1 MEHDSKVRHPSR
13 PRALG
18 NGASQS
24 FESTKFVGTSAR
36 RKRASYAD
44 ELCGSLELAAGAPP
58 RKPPRGDRERARGGG
73 TGGSLRSGTGGSSAG
88 AAWGGGTLG
97 TGGRALDGMLM
108 AEAGRR
114 AERRGTNTIPTATE
128 GRKSEGA
135 PPRARVPELRNGETG
150 RRRRRGDGEKD
161 GG

>member
-1 MEHDSKVRHPSR
+1 MLQMSG
-13 PRALG
+13 RAEDHAG
-18 NGASQS
+18 GRNKCGC
-24 FESTKFVGTSAR
+24 
-36 RKRASYAD
+36 AD
-44 ELCGSLELAAGAPP
+44 ERTRAILAREGVDAESLATLGEGDLLDLELAAGAPP

-114 AERRGTNTIPTATE
+114 AERRGTNTIR
-128 GRKSEGA
+128 GGA
-135 PPRARVPELRNGETG
+135 SG
-150 RRRRRGDGEKD
+150 
-161 GG
+161 